1 MSVSEKFLITKAKGT
16 QLLDPHASKAWII
29 TAKTLF
35 PNDFGV
41 QFEAY
46 QLEKKAENYEEA
58 ARCFSYMYTF
68 LNIYISIIF

>member
-1 MSVSEKFLITKAKGT
+1 MPASEKFLITKAKGT

-35 PNDFGV
+35 PNDFGI

-46 QLEKKAENYEEA
+46 QLEKKSGNYEEA
-58 ARCFSYMYTF
+58 ARCFSYMY
-68 LNIYISIIF
+68 IFIFINTS

>member
-1 MSVSEKFLITKAKGT
+1 MVNVLTEEQYLISKAKTT
-16 QLLDPHASKAWII
+16 QTCDPYASKAWII

-46 QLEKKAENYEEA
+46 RLEREAENFEEA
-58 ARCFSYMYTF
+58 ARCFSYM
-68 LNIYISIIF
+68 